1 MKTGD
6 KLICYNSYIKIH
18 TNRYKEY
25 IFEENK
31 IYVVGKIDYATGIIG
46 IIMNEKSI
54 TEFNL
59 SYDGASEQYFYKK
72 WFKTLSEYRD
82 MRINEILEL

>member
-6 KLICYNSYIKIH
+6 KLICYNSYIKTH
-18 TNRYKEY
+18 KTGYKEY

-31 IYVVGKIDYATGIIG
+31 IYTVGKINYVTGIMG

-59 SYDGASEQYFYKK
+59 SYDGVAEQYFYKK